1 LLAEAVIGCPV
12 AGVGLLWWISVA
24 PAARRRGL
32 GLGLLGSA
40 LDLLVGLGA
49 REVILVVEDDV
60 PPDDPELDRSAANRM
75 YHRAGLREVDR
86 LWSFT
91 RPGREADVTDTPVG

>member
-1 LLAEAVIGCPV
+1 
-12 AGVGLLWWISVA
+12 
-24 PAARRRGL
+24 
-32 GLGLLGSA
+32 
-40 LDLLVGLGA
+40 
-49 REVILVVEDDV
+49 
-60 PPDDPELDRSAANRM
+60 M

>member
-49 REVILVVEDDV
+49 REVILVVEDTCR
-60 PPDDPELDRSAANRM
+60 PTTRSSTEARRTACTTARGCA
-75 YHRAGLREVDR
+75 RSTACGP
-86 LWSFT
+86 S
-91 RPGREADVTDTPVG
+91 PGRGVRPT